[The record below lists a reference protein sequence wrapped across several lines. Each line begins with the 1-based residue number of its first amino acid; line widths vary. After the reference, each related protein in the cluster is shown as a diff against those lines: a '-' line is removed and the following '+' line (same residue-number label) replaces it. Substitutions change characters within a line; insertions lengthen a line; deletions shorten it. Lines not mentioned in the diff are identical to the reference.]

1 MVVVDEVLHVDQ
13 EHVYSPRPFHR
24 KVLGVVP
31 GKMEM
36 ENSIFFLKFELLL
49 I

>member
-31 GKMEM
+31 GKWK
-36 ENSIFFLKFELLL
+36 SLRRFEERVADL
-49 I
+49 